1 MSFTITAHML
11 RECGDQ
17 VEKLENHI
25 EKQKQIHR
33 DKFLKLLAQSELQQ
47 KEIDMLTKREKYLS
61 EDRNQLLGENLTL
74 IRRVEELEK
83 EATSAK
89 RHVEELEKEATSAK
103 RQRL

>member
-25 EKQKQIHR
+25 EIQKQIHH
-33 DKFLKLLAQSELQQ
+33 DKFKKLVSQIELQK
-47 KEIDMLTKREKYLS
+47 KEIDMLTKREKCLL
-61 EDRNQLLGENLTL
+61 EDRSELIDENRTL

-83 EATSAK
+83 K
-89 RHVEELEKEATSAK
+89 DTSAK